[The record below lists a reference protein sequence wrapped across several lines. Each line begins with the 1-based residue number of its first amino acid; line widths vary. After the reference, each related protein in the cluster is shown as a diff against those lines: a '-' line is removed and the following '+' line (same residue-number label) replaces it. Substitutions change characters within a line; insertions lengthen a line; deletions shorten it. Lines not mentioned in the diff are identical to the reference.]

1 MRNIIF
7 IFLVFAI
14 VSCCSWTT
22 TICVINKSGYNYLGC
37 YSYSDSFSNS
47 NMGYDDIAEFDTCKQ
62 KSLEWLR
69 FSHNYCSNGDT
80 LYLKFP
86 TRNYDEIFEYSID
99 GKVRFFF
106 IKDSNYLNTPWDTI
120 VRYQMYDRKYI
131 LGKKELEQTGMKI
144 ILK

>member
-1 MRNIIF
+1 MKYIIF
-7 IFLVFAI
+7 IFFVFAI
-14 VSCCSWTT
+14 VSCCSWST

-37 YSYSDSFSNS
+37 YSYSDSF
-47 NMGYDDIAEFDTCKQ
+47 FTCKQ

-69 FSHNYCSNGDT
+69 FSHNYCSKGDT

-86 TRNYDEIFEYSID
+86 TRNYDEIFEKSID

-131 LGKKELEQTGMKI
+131 LGKKELERTGMKI